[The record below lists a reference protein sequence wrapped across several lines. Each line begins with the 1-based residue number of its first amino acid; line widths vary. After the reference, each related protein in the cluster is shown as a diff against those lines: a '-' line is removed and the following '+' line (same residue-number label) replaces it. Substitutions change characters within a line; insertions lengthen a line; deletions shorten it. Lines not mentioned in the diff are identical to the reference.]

1 MPGNPNNLMISRSP
15 SHKQTIPDPRL
26 KAVYSQGTSPKA
38 SQQPAAR
45 AQEATTCSSNEITL
59 ESMPMLQ
66 KVGVSSFKFYFY
78 RGPGVLADMT
88 CPLSAGD
95 RMPTAA
101 HMAAIHELEL
111 LDDGRLLRAKT

>member
-78 RGPGVLADMT
+78 RGPGVL
-88 CPLSAGD
+88 SG
-95 RMPTAA
+95 
-101 HMAAIHELEL
+101 
-111 LDDGRLLRAKT
+111 